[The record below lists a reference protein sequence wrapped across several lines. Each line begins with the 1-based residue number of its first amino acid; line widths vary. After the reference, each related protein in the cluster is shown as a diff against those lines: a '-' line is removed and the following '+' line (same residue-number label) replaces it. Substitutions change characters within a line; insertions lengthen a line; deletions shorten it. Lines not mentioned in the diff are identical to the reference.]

1 MKVLV
6 TGATSLPGSA
16 ILRELESRTI
26 PCLGVD
32 APEFDVTK
40 DADVRRQVQEAAPDV
55 IIHCI
60 PYTNMDK
67 AESEPAECAGANGF
81 GALTMARAANEVGA
95 KLVLLS
101 TAQVF
106 PGTAERPNGI
116 NDPYGPRNVYGM
128 SMVQAEDAVRSL
140 MTRYYVVRTG
150 PLFGGGK
157 DAVRTALRASQD
169 NRELRLAGDRIAN
182 PTYAP
187 DLAKFL
193 CSLINTNYY
202 GIWHAR
208 NEGAYSPA
216 EFAKLVIKKAGRTGR
231 IVALPDTEMP
241 PHARRTMDCR
251 LAAELPAGF
260 SPFPSVE
267 NALERCLVEV
277 SY

>member
-150 PLFGGGK
+150 PLFGGGR
-157 DAVRTALRASQD
+157 DAVRAALRASQD
-169 NRELRLAGDRIAN
+169 NREQRLADDRFGN
-182 PTYAP
+182 PTYVA
-187 DLAKFL
+187 DLAKVL
-193 CSLINTNYY
+193 CDLIVSDRY
-202 GIWHAR
+202 GIWHVR
-208 NEGAYSPA
+208 NEGSYSPA
-216 EFAKLVIKKAGRTGR
+216 DFARLVNKKAGRTGR
-231 IVALPDTEMP
+231 VIAVPDAELP
-241 PHARRTMDCR
+241 PHARRTMNCR
-251 LAAELPAGF
+251 LTAELPAGF
-260 SPFPSVE
+260 SPMPTVE
-267 NALERCLVEV
+267 NALERYLEKVT
-277 SY
+277 Y